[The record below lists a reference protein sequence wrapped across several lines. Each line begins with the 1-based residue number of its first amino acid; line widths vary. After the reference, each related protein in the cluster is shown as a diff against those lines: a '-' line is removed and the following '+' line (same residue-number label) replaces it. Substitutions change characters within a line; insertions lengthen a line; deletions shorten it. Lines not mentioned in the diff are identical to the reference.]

1 LAIAVTGRP
10 PELRTSQVFGGVSSV
25 IVSVARTRRGPT
37 RRVTT
42 ALEPISTDSPS
53 ARTDTTLP
61 CQRRNRAESAT
72 TPKTS
77 SGLRGIAIVSVAT
90 AITPSRAMFRL
101 APWAPALPRPA
112 RDSRH
117 AGGGTVRL
125 THRRGAVRHQY
136 DGTRAEDVS

>member
-1 LAIAVTGRP
+1 M
-10 PELRTSQVFGGVSSV
+10 
-25 IVSVARTRRGPT
+25 
-37 RRVTT
+37 TT

-61 CQRRNRAESAT
+61 CQGRNCAKSVT
-72 TPKTS
+72 YQKTS
-77 SGLRGIAIVSVAT
+77 SGLRDMSIVSVAT

-101 APWAPALPRPA
+101 ASWAPALPRPA